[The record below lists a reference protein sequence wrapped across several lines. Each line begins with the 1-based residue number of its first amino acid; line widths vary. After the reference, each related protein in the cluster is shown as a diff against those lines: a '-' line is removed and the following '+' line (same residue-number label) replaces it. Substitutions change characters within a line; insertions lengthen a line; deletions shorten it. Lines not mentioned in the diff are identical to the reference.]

1 MSEEWCEVGR
11 LTSLPTALQQCYDQ
25 LEASQCTNL
34 TYINTFRDKMFLYT
48 HK

>member
-1 MSEEWCEVGR
+1 MTEEWCEVGR

-25 LEASQCTNL
+25 LEAPQYTNL
-34 TYINTFRDKMFLYT
+34 NTFKDKMFLYT